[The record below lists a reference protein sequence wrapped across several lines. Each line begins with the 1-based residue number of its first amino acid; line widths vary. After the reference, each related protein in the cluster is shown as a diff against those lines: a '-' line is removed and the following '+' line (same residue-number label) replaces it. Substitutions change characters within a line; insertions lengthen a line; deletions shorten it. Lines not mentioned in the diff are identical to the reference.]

1 MGDKKCGVI
10 AAGNQETAS
19 AAAEILSQGGNAY
32 DALIAA
38 LFASFSAEPVLSS
51 PGGGGF
57 LLAEPCGQEPILL
70 DFFAQT
76 PLIKRNPQG
85 LDFHGAEAQFGTVS
99 QEFHI
104 GLGAVATPGL
114 IAGIFAIHQRLGSLP
129 MQRLAEPGIRLARQG
144 HAIDPFQAQILNIV
158 EPIMLASPGARD
170 LFESSK
176 VKGAALQAGEIHR
189 VPELA
194 DFIDSLVREGPEL
207 FYRGD
212 VARAIVKQQED
223 GGGLALSDL
232 ESFEVIE
239 RKPLHV
245 KLGAVDFFTN
255 PAPSA
260 GGTLI
265 GFALSLVDHLAAD
278 HDSPDDPAWLE
289 LLTQVMQMTNEV
301 RDESGFAENPTDLLQ
316 EKLLDSEFLQA
327 YVRELKGRARK
338 TGGTTHISIADAAGN
353 IASTTLSNGEGC
365 GHMVPGTGFM
375 MNNMLGEEDIN
386 PHGFF
391 DWPCDKRISSMMSPS
406 VIRWPDGRMAALGSG
421 GSNRI
426 RTAILQVASGLIHFG
441 RSPVEAVNAPR
452 VHWERGLL
460 NMEAGLSETAQSAL
474 ASRHPNVTVWPGQD
488 LFFGGV
494 HVAETGPQGAHG
506 AADPRRGGVVALV

>member
-1 MGDKKCGVI
+1 MCDNTRGVI
-10 AAGNQETAS
+10 AAGNQETAR
-19 AAAEILSQGGNAY
+19 AAAEILQEGGNAY

-57 LLAEPCGQEPILL
+57 LLAEPVGAPPLLL

-76 PLIKRNPQG
+76 PAVKRNPRD
-85 LDFHGAEAQFGTVS
+85 LDFHGADAQFGTVT

-104 GLGAVATPGL
+104 GLGSVATPGL
-114 IAGIFAIHQRLGSLP
+114 IAGIFAIHERLATLP
-129 MQRLAEPGIRLARQG
+129 MRRLAEPGIRLAQEG

-158 EPIMLASPGARD
+158 EPIMLATQGARD
-170 LFESSK
+170 LFESARVNGS
-176 VKGAALQAGEIHR
+176 ALKAGEDHR

-194 DFIDSLVREGPEL
+194 VFIDSLVREGPDL
-207 FYRGD
+207 FYRGE
-212 VARAIVKQQED
+212 VAQAIVRQQEN

-232 ESFEVIE
+232 ERFDVIE

-245 KLGAVDFFTN
+245 KLGSVDFFTN

-265 GFALSLVDHLAAD
+265 GFALTLVDQLAAGFE
-278 HDSPDDPAWLE
+278 SPETPEWFE
-289 LLTQVMQMTNEV
+289 LMTQVMEMTNDM
-301 RDESGFAENPTDLLQ
+301 RDETGFATRPTEDLQ
-316 EKLLDSEFLQA
+316 EELLHPDFMRS
-327 YVRELKGRARK
+327 YVKDLKGRAQK
-338 TGGTTHISIADAAGN
+338 AGGTTHISIADASGN

-365 GHMVPGTGFM
+365 GHMVPGAGFM

-391 DWPCDKRISSMMSPS
+391 DWPSDTRISSMMSPS
-406 VIRWPDGRMAALGSG
+406 VLRWSDGRIAALGSG

-426 RTAILQVASGLIHFG
+426 RTAILQVACGLIHFG
-441 RSPVEAVNAPR
+441 RSPEDAVKAPR
-452 VHWERGLL
+452 VHWERDLL
-460 NMEAGLSETAQSAL
+460 NMEAGLSEAVQSAL
-474 ASRHPNVTVWPGQD
+474 SSRHPDFKVWPGQD

-494 HVAETGPQGAHG
+494 HVAETGPQGARG
-506 AADPRRGGVVALV
+506 AADPRRGGVVELV